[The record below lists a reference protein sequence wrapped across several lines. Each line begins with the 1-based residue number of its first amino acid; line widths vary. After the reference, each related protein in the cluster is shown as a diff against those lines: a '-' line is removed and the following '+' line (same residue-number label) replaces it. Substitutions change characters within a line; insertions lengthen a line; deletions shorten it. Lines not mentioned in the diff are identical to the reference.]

1 MNFLMKLSILMIY
14 ALSSIVFSFLFPDLR
29 LEIVFIFSLVLSG
42 VFAYF
47 FPQVQWV
54 VASLLAAHLI
64 FLSFPDMDYEFLMF
78 FAFIPLFLVVEKVK
92 SNRSLF
98 FYGVLAGIMTLT
110 GGFYWLNGTIVDFGH
125 FPQHIALPIFV
136 AYTFAFSLKFP
147 IIMLGL
153 SWMRKH
159 LDVSRLITFPLIITL
174 ADFLIYELFPWYFGN
189 SQYNNTYFI
198 QIAELTGVIGITYV
212 IAFMNTLIFEVYVS
226 VRDRSVFPVKGLI
239 VGTLMIIGVYTF
251 GFMRV
256 SQIEGAMKKAQPITV
271 SVVQPNT
278 PMGGTRDPKAVLN
291 TLRRLSLK
299 ALENNKIDLLVW
311 PESAASFSYRWGR
324 MSPVSELITHLAKKY
339 KVHIFFGDLDWDF
352 KGPQNNKRRLF
363 NSAHLI
369 SPGLDLSAPYHKIYL
384 LPFGEYIPLGDWFPS
399 IYEKVEHV
407 GHFTH
412 GDSIEVFDFPKA
424 RLVPQICYEVLVPSF
439 TRRFIKKGGEVII
452 NITNDMWFGKT
463 KASKLHLAHALFRA
477 IENRVPIVRCTN
489 TGISTF
495 VDSVGRI
502 ASRQTPLYQ
511 PDVLT
516 HTIYPPKIRSL
527 YLSVADL
534 ASLFYEPEFEK
545 DSVPGRLFN
554 TILFQNENPLFGLI
568 ILLAGLFLI
577 IFREKVN
584 DWV

>member
-1 MNFLMKLSILMIY
+1 MNFLMKLSTLMIY
-14 ALSSIVFSFLFPDLR
+14 ILSSIAFSFAFPDLQ
-29 LEIVFIFSLVLSG
+29 LEIIFIFSLALTG

-47 FPQVQWV
+47 FPQVQWL
-54 VASLLAAHLI
+54 VACLLAAHLV
-64 FLSFPDMDYEFLMF
+64 FLSFPDTDYEFLIF

-98 FYGVLAGIMTLT
+98 FYGVIAGVMTLT
-110 GGFYWLNGTIVDFGH
+110 GGFYWLNGTIVNFGH
-125 FPQHIALPIFV
+125 FPQHIALPIFI
-136 AYTFAFSLKFP
+136 AYTLAFSLKFP

-159 LDVSRLITFPLIITL
+159 LDVSRLITFPLVIVL
-174 ADFLIYELFPWYFGN
+174 ADFLVYELFPWYFGN

-212 IAFMNTLIFEVYVS
+212 IAFVNTLIYEVYRS
-226 VRDRSVFPVKGLI
+226 VRDQSVFPVKGLI

-251 GFMRV
+251 GFIRV
-256 SQIEGAMKKAQPITV
+256 SQIEGKRDHPITV

-278 PMGGTRDPKAVLN
+278 PMGPKRNPIKVLN
-291 TLRRLSLK
+291 TLRDLSLK
-299 ALENNKIDLLVW
+299 AVKNNKIDLLVW
-311 PESAASFSYRWGR
+311 PESAASFSYRWNR
-324 MSPVSELITHLAKKY
+324 MSPVSELVTHLAKKY
-339 KVHIFFGDLDWDF
+339 KIHIFFGDLNWDF

-363 NSAHLI
+363 NSANLI
-369 SPGLDLSAPYHKIYL
+369 SPELDLLDPYHKIYL

-399 IYEKVEHV
+399 IYEQVKHV

-412 GDSIEVFDFPKA
+412 GDRIEVFDFPKA

-439 TRRFIKKGGEVII
+439 TRKFIKKGGEVIV
-452 NITNDMWFGKT
+452 NITNDMWFGKS

-534 ASLFYEPEFEK
+534 AGLFYEPDFEK
-545 DSVPGRLFN
+545 DSVTGRLLN
-554 TILFQNENPLFGLI
+554 TTLFQNENPLFGLMI
-568 ILLAGLFLI
+568 ILASLFLI
-577 IFREKVN
+577 FFRERVN